1 MRYTLKDF
9 YSVDSM
15 YYFPNIQLGV
25 WVDEDEAKQII
36 DEMNEESEWD
46 DYMANVD
53 QDNQRYED
61 SQAQNDAAMEDYS
74 YGI

>member
-9 YSVDSM
+9 YSVDNM

-36 DEMNEESEWD
+36 DEMNEELEWD
-46 DYMANVD
+46 DYMATVD

-74 YGI
+74 FGI

>member
-1 MRYTLKDF
+1 
-9 YSVDSM
+9 M
-15 YYFPNIQLGV
+15 YYFPELNGV

-61 SQAQNDAAMEDYS
+61 SQAQQDAAMEDYNF
-74 YGI
+74 GL